1 MLLYQ
6 FFNFTIKKFM
16 KKFYKYI
23 AIVAI
28 VAAAGFTAYSTQGN
42 KLHLSSL
49 AMENVEALANEET
62 WVEYHLFPC
71 LSSPGNEC
79 VMCESDRP
87 RCSSQTYCR

>member
-1 MLLYQ
+1 
-6 FFNFTIKKFM
+6 M

-28 VAAAGFTAYSTQGN
+28 VAAAGFTAYSTKGK

-71 LSSPGNEC
+71 L
-79 VMCESDRP
+79 
-87 RCSSQTYCR
+87 